1 LRDRSDKYKY
11 EVENVGDI
19 KDLVAGRVI
28 LARWADFE
36 NVEKVIHSK
45 FFVSTFGL
53 VFIVPSHIS
62 RLRLPRTITNKK
74 WPTQLSI
81 LIKPSDSLLAGAL
94 LRQILKLF
102 KFQMAQKFEFVCKLP
117 TFYPFYLS
125 TFLPFYLSTF
135 LPFYLSTLTTF
146 LPSLPFYSH
155 YPHYLLPATSLATS
169 LTTSLAISLA
179 ICSSTSL
186 TSLHRLSS

>member
-62 RLRLPRTITNKK
+62 RLRLPRTTTNKK
-74 WPTQLSI
+74 WPTQLPI
-81 LIKPSDSLLAGAL
+81 LIKSPDSLLAGAL
-94 LRQILKLF
+94 LRQILKLS

-117 TFYPFYLS
+117 TSYPSYLP

-135 LPFYLSTLTTF
+135 LPS
-146 LPSLPFYSH
+146 LPSLPSTC
-155 YPHYLLPATSLATS
+155 YLAGHLTDHLTGHLIGHLFKHLTN
-169 LTTSLAISLA
+169 LTT
-179 ICSSTSL
+179 
-186 TSLHRLSS
+186 

>member
-1 LRDRSDKYKY
+1 
-11 EVENVGDI
+11 
-19 KDLVAGRVI
+19 VAGRVI

-135 LPFYLSTLTTF
+135 LPFYLSTFLPFYLSTLTTF
-146 LPSLPFYSH
+146 LPSLPFYLSIFLPSLPF
-155 YPHYLLPATSLATS
+155 YPHYLST
-169 LTTSLAISLA
+169 LTT
-179 ICSSTSL
+179 L
-186 TSLHRLSS
+186 TTFYLLPRWPHH

>member
-1 LRDRSDKYKY
+1 LRKKLRDRSDKYKY

-62 RLRLPRTITNKK
+62 SSNHRIH
-74 WPTQLSI
+74 
-81 LIKPSDSLLAGAL
+81 
-94 LRQILKLF
+94 
-102 KFQMAQKFEFVCKLP
+102 C
-117 TFYPFYLS
+117 
-125 TFLPFYLSTF
+125 
-135 LPFYLSTLTTF
+135 
-146 LPSLPFYSH
+146 
-155 YPHYLLPATSLATS
+155 SLA
-169 LTTSLAISLA
+169 
-179 ICSSTSL
+179 
-186 TSLHRLSS
+186 HYYVRY

>member
-1 LRDRSDKYKY
+1 
-11 EVENVGDI
+11 
-19 KDLVAGRVI
+19 VAGRVI

-62 RLRLPRTITNKK
+62 RLRLPRTTTNKK
-74 WPTQLSI
+74 WPTQLPI
-81 LIKPSDSLLAGAL
+81 LIKSPDSLLAGAL
-94 LRQILKLF
+94 LRQILKLS

-117 TFYPFYLS
+117 TSYPFYLS

-135 LPFYLSTLTTF
+135 LPFYLSTFLPSYLPTLTTF
-146 LPSLPFYSH
+146 LPSLPSYPH

-169 LTTSLAISLA
+169 LTTSLATSLA
-179 ICSSTSL
+179 TCSSTSL

>member
-1 LRDRSDKYKY
+1 
-11 EVENVGDI
+11 
-19 KDLVAGRVI
+19 VAGRVI

-81 LIKPSDSLLAGAL
+81 LIKPSDSLLADAL

-117 TFYPFYLS
+117 TSYPSYLP

-135 LPFYLSTLTTF
+135 LPFYLSTFLSSYPHYLSTLTTF
-146 LPSLPFYSH
+146 LPSLPSL
-155 YPHYLLPATSLATS
+155 PSTCYLADHITDHLTDHLIDHLFKHLTN
-169 LTTSLAISLA
+169 LTT
-179 ICSSTSL
+179 
-186 TSLHRLSS
+186 

>member
-1 LRDRSDKYKY
+1 MRDRSDKYKY

-135 LPFYLSTLTTF
+135 LSFYPHYLSTLTTF
-146 LPSLPFYSH
+146 LLSLPSLPSTC
-155 YPHYLLPATSLATS
+155 YLAGHITDHLTGHLIGHLFKHLTN
-169 LTTSLAISLA
+169 LTT
-179 ICSSTSL
+179 
-186 TSLHRLSS
+186 